1 MFSAYHDDGSD
12 SSVMAII
19 RRHETLTITNQDLLQ
34 RLGCLEE
41 AVEKA
46 TGQLQSMK
54 QEHSVRLLVRH
65 AQLCR
70 LKRFILLSWKESWV
84 TDALWHQCL

>member
-12 SSVMAII
+12 SPVMAII
-19 RRHETLTITNQDLLQ
+19 RRHETLTITNRDLLQ
-34 RLGCLEE
+34 RLSCLEE
-41 AVEKA
+41 AVEMA

-65 AQLCR
+65 AQFMQTKLERQLGNRCTVASMS
-70 LKRFILLSWKESWV
+70 L
-84 TDALWHQCL
+84 

>member
-1 MFSAYHDDGSD
+1 MFSAYLDDGSD

-19 RRHETLTITNQDLLQ
+19 RRHETLTITKRELLQ
-34 RLGCLEE
+34 RLGSLEE
-41 AVEKA
+41 AAEKA

-54 QEHSVRLLVRH
+54 QEHSIRLLVRH

-70 LKRFILLSWKESWV
+70 LKKRVILLS
-84 TDALWHQCL
+84 